1 MKSKSVFKQTTIL
14 VHIVMHIHTLSCYS
28 YFNFEHAYIH
38 MIFVLAV
45 ANIELHAELVP
56 ERTVPLP
63 GRRSDPLL
71 LVILLITVTCY
82 EIK

>member
-1 MKSKSVFKQTTIL
+1 MIL
-14 VHIVMHIHTLSCYS
+14 
-28 YFNFEHAYIH
+28 
-38 MIFVLAV
+38 VLAV

-56 ERTVPLP
+56 ETVPLP
-63 GRRSDPLL
+63 GQRSDPLL